1 MRPTVP
7 APTGAGNEVGN
18 RVPFPILGL
27 HGGWGPGCPESR
39 SPTPGWKNT
48 EVVQGVGGQPL
59 PARRERSSPDAPR
72 GAPSWEQEPE
82 AEQRPGPRAA
92 HAAPGA
98 VRARPLAIA
107 PSLACPLAR
116 PPARPPAP
124 PAAPPAAPDARIP
137 VPSAAAGGRAG
148 GGRGAGARVP
158 GLARPLRAAPRPLR
172 RRCQPGRSPRGPGD
186 PARKPARCPPEPG
199 ALCRVSLLGAG
210 CQFRGAQPRV
220 AN

>member
-116 PPARPPAP
+116 PPAR
-124 PAAPPAAPDARIP
+124 AASRPGRADPGSQR
-137 VPSAAAGGRAG
+137 SGGRAG
-148 GGRGAGARVP
+148 GRRARGGGARS
-158 GLARPLRAAPRPLR
+158 RPRPA
-172 RRCQPGRSPRGPGD
+172 PPRGP
-186 PARKPARCPPEPG
+186 PPLAPPLPTRKEPQ
-199 ALCRVSLLGAG
+199 GAG
-210 CQFRGAQPRV
+210 RPRQEARQV
-220 AN
+220 PT